1 MRKGNVVYKYDLK
14 GNFLCSYLNTS
25 QAARDISCD
34 ESTIRK
40 AANENKKCKGFIWSR
55 TKTEEFA
62 KYYQGFGYNKQSANE
77 CVLVELGCMETKK
90 SGGWNCLVDKNAPNV
105 ISAFLE
111 SERNK
116 NILIIG
122 DLHAP
127 FIREGYLEFCQ
138 KIYYK
143 HNCTDVIFIGD
154 ILDNHFS
161 SFHDTDADGHSAKE
175 ELRLA
180 KLQIK
185 EWYKAFPNAKVCL
198 GNHDL
203 IPQRKMFNA
212 GVSKV
217 WLKNIGDILD
227 TPGWEYAEEFLID
240 DILYVHGTGR
250 KADIRMQQ
258 DLISTVQGHYHSE
271 SYIKYSVGK
280 RSKLFAMQIGCG
292 VDDKSYAMAYGKYFA
307 KNHINCGVVLE
318 NGKLP
323 VIEYMDLNK

>member
-55 TKTEEFA
+55 IRTEEFA
-62 KYYQGFGYNKQSANE
+62 KYYQGFRYKEEITQ
-77 CVLVELGCMETKK
+77 KI
-90 SGGWNCLVDKNAPNV
+90 DKNDIFIDMHGTQYKLIEKKNT
-105 ISAFLE
+105 FTE
-111 SERNK
+111 FENK

-127 FIREGYLEFCQ
+127 FIRNGYLGFCQ
-138 KIYYK
+138 EIYYK
-143 HNCTDVIFIGD
+143 HDCTDVIFIGD